1 MRHGQDKKRM
11 SKAKRKE
18 NGNEEKH
25 LCSDDGTKR
34 MEIFKQKF
42 GKQSYTCS
50 NQAVKK
56 YVVFSI

>member
-1 MRHGQDKKRM
+1 M

-18 NGNEEKH
+18 NGKEEKH

-50 NQAVKK
+50 NQAVKE
-56 YVVFSI
+56 YVV